1 MVFYLTKRPFISIHK
16 IIYYLSTVLNLPYFC
31 YNLKIEVILHILLL
45 TFTNMSYKIS
55 DRNFILNH
63 GKQYKILAVRDLPDN
78 EKPREKLLQ
87 YGVGALSSAE
97 LLAIVLGVG
106 TKKKKFSLWLIV
118 SCVNMEK
125 KELLISVIQLLL
137 KRSENSER

>member
-1 MVFYLTKRPFISIHK
+1 
-16 IIYYLSTVLNLPYFC
+16 
-31 YNLKIEVILHILLL
+31 
-45 TFTNMSYKIS
+45 MSYKIS

-106 TKKKKFSLWLIV
+106 TKKEEV
-118 SCVNMEK
+118 SMANRLCVNMEK